1 MANITSQM
9 VKELREMTQAGM
21 MDCKKALVEADG
33 DMDKAVEWLREKGLA
48 AAAKK
53 AGRIAAEGVV
63 ASYITECGKVGVVI
77 EVNCETDFVAKTDNF
92 INFSKNVAKHIA
104 MANPA
109 DVDALMAQKFV
120 DDETKT
126 VTDLVSEAT
135 VSIGEKISIR
145 RFARYETNKGAVESY
160 IHMGGKIGVLLLVE
174 NDNEAS
180 IASETFK
187 TFYHDVALQIAAAK
201 PSYVK
206 KEEVPAE
213 NLAKEREILRAQAL
227 NEGKPEKIVDK
238 MVDGR
243 IQKYYKEV
251 CLIEQP
257 FVKDSDKSIAQLT
270 AEVAKEIGAN
280 LNIASFERFE
290 RGEGIEKR
298 KDNFAEEIAA
308 QMAAMK

>member
-21 MDCKKALVEADG
+21 MDCKKALVEAEG
-33 DMDKAVEWLREKGLA
+33 DMEKAVEWLREKGLA

-63 ASYITECGKVGVVI
+63 ASYITDDAKIGVVV

-109 DVDALMAQKFV
+109 DVDALMNQKFV

-174 NDNEAS
+174 NDNAET
-180 IASETFK
+180 IANETFK

-251 CLIEQP
+251 CLVEQP
-257 FVKDSDKSIAQLT
+257 FVKDGDKSIAQLT

-280 LNIASFERFE
+280 INIVSFERFE